1 MLIRNIL
8 QRVGKHTSLFLIP
21 KETNGKFATVF
32 FSTTVTKATEV
43 ASSKLGS
50 TTSHSTQIQESTLYT
65 APHPKLQNE
74 PLKNLSFQENQAKPI
89 LLREAP
95 WLRPLIEKGVIDA
108 EAERKFLA
116 SLEPEWVSNPKDF
129 VQIDLNKATYDDLID
144 ILPLTVRD
152 IVDPEVEKKITK
164 ICDDQMNADFAIEYA
179 NPELD
184 RLIELN
190 HGRIE
195 NIEDFDI
202 FELEHRASLG
212 LLDEETARK
221 SQERLFAYYDKM
233 SQDLIDEGELTDYS
247 AYLEEELEGELNP
260 LEK

>member
-50 TTSHSTQIQESTLYT
+50 TTSHSTQMQEPILYT
-65 APHPKLQNE
+65 APHPK
-74 PLKNLSFQENQAKPI
+74 SFQENQTEPTFIRDAS
-89 LLREAP
+89 
-95 WLRPLIEKGVIDA
+95 WLRPLMERGVIDA
-108 EAERKFLA
+108 EAEKKFLA
-116 SLEPEWVSNPKDF
+116 SFEPGWVSEPKNF
-129 VQIDLNKATYDDLID
+129 VQIDLDKATHSDLVDLFPVISKEV
-144 ILPLTVRD
+144 I
-152 IVDPEVEKKITK
+152 DPELDEKITK
-164 ICDDQMNADFAIEYA
+164 ILDDKRNADFAIKYA

-202 FELEHRASLG
+202 YELEHRASLG

-247 AYLEEELEGELNP
+247 AYFEEELESELNS